1 LQGLGK
7 TLQAVTLVWTFLK
20 TGPDAEPLAKKVAI
34 VTPTSLVRNWLREF
48 KRWLGSERL
57 LPLSVDDAKN
67 KAAVAE
73 GIQEFIRLAKHQVIY
88 FMIYFCFYL

>member
-1 LQGLGK
+1 
-7 TLQAVTLVWTFLK
+7 VTLVWTFLK

-57 LPLSVDDAKN
+57 VPLSVDDAKN

-73 GIQEFIRLAKHQVIY
+73 GIQEFIRLAKHQVVVFNFFSI
-88 FMIYFCFYL
+88 FF